1 MGNRDGGSN
10 ETKTESNAVT
20 VNDNACN
27 VKESAEK

>member
-10 ETKTESNAVT
+10 ETKTESNAVY
-20 VNDNACN
+20 DNACN